1 LQRALPDRT
10 KSDYDFVM
18 AVRLGLCA
26 LVVLVTLN
34 DSACDAFLRDH
45 GKQIFRGFA
54 ALFLSGTFSYL
65 MYRLATC
72 FVRDSASRRRN
83 RDRLRAEI
91 QKSGLLLLAGCL
103 KMVVIL
109 EPRLEH
115 HIAWLSWLSLAFA
128 VLGFLVRWRGPKRR
142 LTLRDR
148 RSAVAAND

>member
-1 LQRALPDRT
+1 
-10 KSDYDFVM
+10 
-18 AVRLGLCA
+18 
-26 LVVLVTLN
+26 
-34 DSACDAFLRDH
+34 
-45 GKQIFRGFA
+45 
-54 ALFLSGTFSYL
+54 
-65 MYRLATC
+65 MYRFATC